1 MAQNNSVFFF
11 RKFQTTVVEGQTQ
24 ELTQTC
30 NKSEITVFYMEKK
43 QQIYWESLQ
52 VFDPH
57 ISGIVRFVVYGVAK
71 LVLVSVVVEADNFP
85 APAL

>member
-30 NKSEITVFYMEKK
+30 NKSEITVFYMEKNSK
-43 QQIYWESLQ
+43 FTGSLYKFLIPIFLESSVLWYTVLQ
-52 VFDPH
+52 
-57 ISGIVRFVVYGVAK
+57 
-71 LVLVSVVVEADNFP
+71 N
-85 APAL
+85 